1 MEGLRLLWFTKA
13 SGYAHE
19 HECCPQL
26 SDCSTSL
33 VSHDS
38 IACLGKNELSE
49 QEKKSL
55 ELPAQ

>member
-1 MEGLRLLWFTKA
+1 MLMSMSAVLNCLTTNYHLK
-13 SGYAHE
+13 
-19 HECCPQL
+19 CP
-26 SDCSTSL
+26 TNL

-38 IACLGKNELSE
+38 IACVGKNELSE